1 MPKWTRLAD
10 FWINL
15 PDQPGEL
22 ARLAARLREADVN
35 LLGLWGYGAENG
47 QARFYCVPQSAEQFR
62 NFAMS
67 AELPAREGCTF
78 YLHEIDRGGTL
89 VQTLEKIASADIN
102 LLAIQAVA
110 INGECG
116 CFLWA
121 NTNDWPALEEL
132 LG

>member
-1 MPKWTRLAD
+1 MPRWTRYAD

-47 QARFYCVPQSAEQFR
+47 RARFYCVPESAEQFR
-62 NFAMS
+62 NFAHS
-67 AELPAREGCTF
+67 AELPVREGVTF
-78 YLHEIDRGGTL
+78 YLTAADHGGML
-89 VQTLEKIASADIN
+89 VQTLEKIANANIN
-102 LLAIQAVA
+102 LLAIQAIA
-110 INGECG
+110 IESEFG

-121 NTNDWPALEEL
+121 NESDWPKLERV

>member
-67 AELPAREGCTF
+67 ADLPAREGCTF

-89 VQTLEKIASADIN
+89 VQTLEIIASADIN

-110 INGECG
+110 IYG
-116 CFLWA
+116 
-121 NTNDWPALEEL
+121 
-132 LG
+132 